1 MMVIINKPIQYLPLL
16 AYAAICIIWGTTY
29 LAASIA
35 LKAGF
40 SPFILG
46 TIRFLI
52 AGMLLLAAGLISRK
66 LEFNSSSILNNL
78 ALGIIMMGGGQ
89 GLIFWAQQYISSG
102 YAATLEASLPLWFII
117 LDGQNRKSY
126 FQNKLVIMGLLLGFI
141 GVVLLFLKQINNLSS
156 MTFIQSIY
164 GSTAIILSCICWVG
178 PSLYYSRNFKK
189 SALLNDLCWQ
199 IFGGM
204 LCCIA
209 VSSLTGEWIK
219 FNVSNLSSNG
229 WLGVIYLALAGSIGA
244 FVSYHWLLRQW
255 PAARVGTYAYIN
267 PLIAVVLGYFV
278 LSESINFYQLIG
290 MVFILVAAFIVNKYK
305 AELSK

>member
-1 MMVIINKPIQYLPLL
+1 MIVIMNKPNQYLPHL

-66 LEFNSSSILNNL
+66 LEFNSSSILKNL
-78 ALGIIMMGGGQ
+78 TLGIIMMGGGQ

-102 YAATLEASLPLWFII
+102 YAATLEASLPLWFVI
-117 LDGQNRKSY
+117 LDKQNRKSY